1 MSQEEVAK
9 AVKAMDSQEINGRRL
24 RVRSAA
30 DKDKKGSGGGAGPS
44 SSSQPK
50 KARRE
55 LTVNDVTRHLAYAFV
70 GFLER
75 QKAKDGVDDDKK
87 AEFTQVV
94 SLVNSLFD
102 LPAEQTSEDPLKVR
116 SRGAFSNFAQSL
128 YQLHFFPEQRR
139 EGKLSKIEI

>member
-30 DKDKKGSGGGAGPS
+30 DKDKKGSGSGGGAGPS
-44 SSSQPK
+44 SSHPK

-87 AEFTQVV
+87 AEFTQAV

-102 LPAEQTSEDPLKVR
+102 LPAEQTNEDPLKVR
-116 SRGAFSNFAQSL
+116 SNWRGFVILRNPS
-128 YQLHFFPEQRR
+128 YRHFWAVFRR
-139 EGKLSKIEI
+139 ET